1 MTAASGRPMRATDA
15 AAVARM
21 SVPSSGLVAC
31 PGCGLE
37 ETPSGV
43 AYDRKFHASAECW
56 ALFERVIGAEFQ
68 NAALF
73 GRAHQMTVDAYAV
86 QHAGGLHPD
95 KSVCIHL
102 AGLCLV
108 FEGGVAPVDVPK
120 SLQRIASATTKWP
133 HLEPPPRREG
143 ARTVRDVALA
153 LDSEAHFAMVRAWS
167 SEVWEAWRAHHG
179 AARALVARAA

>member
-1 MTAASGRPMRATDA
+1 
-15 AAVARM
+15 M

-68 NAALF
+68 NASLF

-120 SLQRIASATTKWP
+120 SLQRIASATKDWP
-133 HLEPPPRREG
+133 HLEPPTRHDWS
-143 ARTVRDVALA
+143 RTVRDVARA
-153 LDSEAHFAMVRAWS
+153 GDPETHVATVRAWAF
-167 SEVWEAWRAHHG
+167 EVWETWRPHHA
-179 AARALVARAA
+179 AARWLVDRAA